1 MAKPNAKKKS
11 PARVANAARM
21 REAKR
26 ERERVPPRTI
36 DDLSARQR
44 LFVAHYLGASKLN
57 ASDAARRAGYLHP
70 NVVGPRIARLPVV
83 QAAIEAKLDEAGLT
97 ADEVL
102 AHLSAIATA
111 SVDDFLDESGKLDL
125 KAAREAGRMACVR
138 KLKFDEAGRLREFEL
153 YSRLDALDKVAKVRR
168 MYDEGEAKRVEVV
181 VRRVDGGLA
190 AAAPESGEGE
200 G

>member
-11 PARVANAARM
+11 PSRVANAARM

-97 ADEVL
+97 ADEVM
-102 AHLSAIATA
+102 AHLSEMATA
-111 SVDDFLDESGKLDL
+111 TLEDFLDEAGNLSLKVGRSNGKMHLVKKVRL
-125 KAAREAGRMACVR
+125 GPAGQ
-138 KLKFDEAGRLREFEL
+138 LLGIEL
-153 YSRLDALDKVAKVRR
+153 YGRDDALDKVAKVRR

>member
-11 PARVANAARM
+11 PVRVAHATRM
-21 REAKR
+21 SQANRGRVK
-26 ERERVPPRTI
+26 VPPRTV

-57 ASDAARRAGYLHP
+57 ASDAARRAGYLNP

-111 SVDDFLDESGKLDL
+111 SVDDFLDEAGKLDL

-138 KLKFDEAGRLREFEL
+138 KLKFDEDGRLREFEL

-168 MYDEGEAKRVEVV
+168 MYSEGRDDPNRDADRPSAREFFASLMGRSET
-181 VRRVDGGLA
+181 
-190 AAAPESGEGE
+190 
-200 G
+200 